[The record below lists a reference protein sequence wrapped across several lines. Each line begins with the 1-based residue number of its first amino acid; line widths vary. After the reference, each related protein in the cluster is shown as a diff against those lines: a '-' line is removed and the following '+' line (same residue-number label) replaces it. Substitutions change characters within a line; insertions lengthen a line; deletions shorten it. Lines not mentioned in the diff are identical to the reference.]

1 VTRSIGIRGI
11 GFLGVVGM
19 VVAACQ
25 GEPTSE
31 TSEAVLRLD
40 GRSFGATASA
50 HAPLVD
56 VGGVA
61 LPVPYARDVHRS
73 VLVETSPARDGRV
86 HALVSVPTQVVGWPR
101 SAFALAVRADIG
113 SVAPKMDRNT
123 TETFALAAIR
133 LQRGWR
139 VRFDPR
145 RPARGKVTAA
155 IPTASEGR
163 TSLVQ
168 LEAIAPMP
176 PHMTSDRFDLPA
188 GSVLTLQYGLAD
200 RAPRASAKPVCFR
213 STLDCAWW
221 WTRTLVSDC
230 VTAGDPAGS
239 RWHEVEVPFRWAGRR
254 CALTL
259 DTDGSGAGD
268 PLWAIPTVRAPSV
281 VDPVDHPNVVLI
293 SLDTLRADHLSGYGY
308 PRATS
313 PSLDELVLR
322 TGTVFANAVAT
333 YPMTHISHLSIFT
346 GLFPAALPA
355 NGVLTPGAPIPTL
368 TELLR
373 DAGFTTLGVTEDA
386 LVSKEYGFGRGFDR
400 LVELHPQF
408 ADRARLVFAQ
418 GRDLVRT
425 MRHRRFFLFLHNYK
439 VHSPYLPSPPYATLF
454 QSDEHPAVPDV
465 APEFRDDRDAY
476 DRSIRELDDEVGAFL
491 RTLDAEGL
499 ADRTLLIV
507 LSDHGEALGEHG
519 LRGHG
524 FWAYEDALH
533 VVLAFRGPGIVGKR
547 VMNPV
552 SLADVAPTV
561 LDVLG
566 LPVPSSMQGRSLKDA
581 LLGTKELTLQPT
593 FFEWNEWNGE
603 HARGVRV
610 ANMKLVRTGDGAL
623 MYDLARDPREEH
635 PLDVRGRTPSMLAL
649 PLAQYEADGAR
660 RRASLDASQVQ
671 SVSPEV
677 GQSLRALGYV
687 E

>member
-1 VTRSIGIRGI
+1 MAI
-11 GFLGVVGM
+11 
-19 VVAACQ
+19 VACHGAPTE
-25 GEPTSE
+25 EPSE
-31 TSEAVLRLD
+31 TVLRLD
-40 GRSFGATASA
+40 GRSFRTAASA

-56 VGGVA
+56 IGGVA
-61 LPVPYARDVHRS
+61 LPVPYGRDVHRS
-73 VLVETSPARDGRV
+73 ALVESSPAHGERV
-86 HALVSVPTQVVGWPR
+86 HAVVGVPERVVGWPR
-101 SAFALAVRADIG
+101 SAFALGVRADVG
-113 SVAPKMDRNT
+113 SVAPQMDRNAIL
-123 TETFALAAIR
+123 TFDLAAVR

-145 RPARGKVTAA
+145 HPARAKITAT
-155 IPTASEGR
+155 IPSASEGR

-168 LEAIAPMP
+168 LEATAPMP
-176 PHMTSDRFDLPA
+176 SHMTSDRFDVPPGA
-188 GSVLTLQYGLAD
+188 VLTLQYGLPA
-200 RAPRASAKPVCFR
+200 RAPRAPARRICFR
-213 STLDCAWW
+213 ATLDCAWW
-221 WTRTLVSDC
+221 WTRKLVSDC
-230 VTAGDPAGS
+230 LTAGDPAGS

-333 YPMTHISHLSIFT
+333 YPMTHMSHLSIFT

-355 NGVLTPGAPIPTL
+355 NGVLPAGAPIATL

-373 DAGFTTLGVTEDA
+373 DAGFTTVGVTEDG
-386 LVSKEYGFGRGFDR
+386 LVSKEYGFGHGFDR
-400 LVELHPQF
+400 LVELHPQA

-418 GRDLVRT
+418 GRDLVHA

-439 VHSPYLPSPPYATLF
+439 VHAPYLPSPPYATLIHTEE
-454 QSDEHPAVPDV
+454 QAALRDV
-465 APEFRDDRDAY
+465 APQFRDDRDAY
-476 DRSIRELDDEVGAFL
+476 DASIRELDDELGGFL

-499 ADRTLLIV
+499 SDRTLLIV

-519 LRGHG
+519 LTGHG
-524 FWAYEDALH
+524 FWAYEDVLH
-533 VVLAFRGPGIVGKR
+533 AVLAFRGPGIVARR
-547 VMNPV
+547 VMIPV

-566 LPVPSSMQGRSLKDA
+566 LPLPSAMQGHSVKDA
-581 LLGTKELTLQPT
+581 LVGKDIGVRPM
-593 FFEWNEWNGE
+593 FFEWNGD
-603 HARGVRV
+603 HTRGVRV
-610 ANMKLVRTGDGAL
+610 ANMKLLRSGDGAL
-623 MYDLARDPREEH
+623 LYDLARDPREVH
-635 PLDVRGRTPSMLAL
+635 PVDVRGRVPQMLAL
-649 PLAQYEADGAR
+649 PLAQYEANGAS
-660 RRASLDASQVQ
+660 RRASLDASQVEPM
-671 SVSPEV
+671 SPEL
-677 GQSLRALGYV
+677 GQSLRALGYI